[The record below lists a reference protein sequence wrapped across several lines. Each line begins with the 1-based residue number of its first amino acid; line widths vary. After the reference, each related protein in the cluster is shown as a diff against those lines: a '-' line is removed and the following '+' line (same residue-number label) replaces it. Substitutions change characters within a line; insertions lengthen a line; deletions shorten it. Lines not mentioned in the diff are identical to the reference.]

1 TSSIHMYQR
10 LYYDMKIKPEF
21 DAFWEH
27 HVTVHP
33 DADWISEMNRFT
45 VKRLKT
51 ETEEVKAVV
60 KNAVDK
66 EYDEA
71 MTEYRQ
77 IGQWKSSAEKY
88 QYHWKKADR
97 VVPTLCDAVAEHL
110 GVGVLLT
117 TFGPMA
123 DGEIDVRSV
132 CALVPDAQTK
142 QTLAQFNLEGLTKT
156 HQMCQEYAQALFSK
170 EQCLSRIPTTE
181 DVEGDQDDSSGPGP
195 SRLLNL
201 AESSSFASALATI
214 ITPIATTPHPTAV
227 TAVPISTTP
236 TPPTTN
242 PSTANTTRN

>member
-1 TSSIHMYQR
+1 
-10 LYYDMKIKPEF
+10 
-21 DAFWEH
+21 
-27 HVTVHP
+27 
-33 DADWISEMNRFT
+33 
-45 VKRLKT
+45 
-51 ETEEVKAVV
+51 
-60 KNAVDK
+60 
-66 EYDEA
+66 

-181 DVEGDQDDSSGPGP
+181 DVEGDQDDSS
-195 SRLLNL
+195 
-201 AESSSFASALATI
+201 
-214 ITPIATTPHPTAV
+214 AV

-236 TPPTTN
+236 TPTTTN
-242 PSTANTTRN
+242 PSTAKSSARPSNPIPVNHGDSLNPTKSHGFGSRSEPRHAGALTRSVRYVQIINEIRADRLNRTGICR